1 MNSKK
6 SSLYKIFFSEIEEN
20 ITKYA
25 LKKPEVFSESEIAKL
40 PEPVKRYFKSC
51 GYIGKEKI
59 NAAQIEWKSAYL
71 KMSPKKK
78 WKKIECNQ
86 YNSVFG
92 PTRIVYMKS
101 TTLGLFSFEGRD
113 KYHNG
118 KGKMLIKLMKK
129 FTVGN
134 ALGAEIDASALVTIL
149 AEVFLLPNYAL
160 QPYIKWKSIDA
171 HSAEASLTCNNIKVT
186 GIFHFN
192 DRGEMI
198 QFDTNDRYHSE
209 RDGTF
214 RKIKWSCKIGNYI
227 EKDGI
232 KFPTE
237 ILAYWHFD
245 SETVKLRNF
254 DLSQNNHLLGYKI
267 FLILLP
273 LGLLFDIL

>member
-25 LKKPEVFSESEIAKL
+25 LNKPEIFSVSEIAKL

-59 NAAQIEWKSAYL
+59 NSAQIDWKSAYL

-78 WKKIECNQ
+78 WKKIECYQ
-86 YNSVFG
+86 YNSVFE

-101 TTLGLFSFEGRD
+101 TTLGFFSFEGRD
-113 KYHNG
+113 TFNNG
-118 KGKMLIKLMKK
+118 KGNMLIKLMKR
-129 FTVGN
+129 FTVGDT
-134 ALGAEIDASALVTIL
+134 LGAEMDASALVTIL

-160 QPYIKWKSIDA
+160 QPYIKWKSIDVN
-171 HSAEASLTCNNIKVT
+171 SVEASLTYNDIIVA

-192 DRGEMI
+192 DRGEMV

-214 RKIKWSCKIGNYI
+214 RKIKWTCKIANYI
-227 EKDGI
+227 ENDGI

-237 ILAYWHFD
+237 ILAYWHYD
-245 SETVKLRNF
+245 SENFEYFKGEISGLKCVKSLKDF
-254 DLSQNNHLLGYKI
+254 K
-267 FLILLP
+267 FL
-273 LGLLFDIL
+273 